1 MFKTLRVPEK
11 LFALTMWVVSLAFA
25 GFLTALGGK
34 IVGELPGV
42 DQTVTIDAHIPSAA
56 LASVRDKRVELNNRR
71 LVLQQD
77 EESTGVRLNTSQ
89 NAYRAARE
97 NFDSWIATRTATTD
111 ARQDPEVLSRQRNI
125 ESLKNAESDVQGELD
140 QMRAAMVANS
150 QSSDSLMGVQLQL
163 EEAAQSSYQRA
174 RFVNEL
180 MVFGL
185 RLLITFPLLVIGGW
199 LAVKQRKSEYW
210 PLGRGFVLFAL
221 YVFFFEL
228 APYLPSYGG
237 YVRYGVG
244 VIGTFIAGVFV
255 IRAMRRYLAKRQLA
269 EQQSAA
275 ERQRTLGYEEAVRK
289 MNAGLCPGCERA
301 IAGGLQSP
309 SNFCVHCGLH
319 LFDTCPACTTRKNAF
334 YQYCPTCGITT
345 EAKVNAAGSPAMAG
359 L

>member
-1 MFKTLRVPEK
+1 LFKSLRVPEK
-11 LFALTMWVVSLAFA
+11 LFALAMWVVSVVFA

-42 DQTVTIDAHIPSAA
+42 DQTVTIDSYIPAAASA
-56 LASVRDKRVELNNRR
+56 SIRSKQVELNNRR
-71 LVLQQD
+71 IVLQQD
-77 EESTGVRLNTSQ
+77 EETVAARLNTSQ

-111 ARQDPEVLSRQRNI
+111 ASQDPEVLSRQRNI
-125 ESLKNAESDVQGELD
+125 ESLKNAESEVQGELD
-140 QMRAAMVANS
+140 QLRSAMVANS
-150 QSSDSLMGVQLQL
+150 QSTDSLMTVRLQL
-163 EEAAQSSYQRA
+163 EEAAQDSYQRA
-174 RFVNEL
+174 LFVNEL
-180 MVFGL
+180 TVFGL

-199 LAVKQRKSEYW
+199 LALKQRKSDYW
-210 PLGRGFVLFAL
+210 PLARGFVLFAL

-244 VIGTFIAGVFV
+244 VIGTFVAGIFV
-255 IRAMRRYLAKRQLA
+255 IRAMRRYLARRQLA
-269 EQQSAA
+269 EQQSAT

-289 MNAGLCPGCERA
+289 MSAGMCPGCERA
-301 IAGGLQSP
+301 IAGGMQSP

-319 LFDTCPACTTRKNAF
+319 LFDTCPACNTRKNAF

-345 EAKVNAAGSPAMAG
+345 EAKVNASGSPAMAG
-359 L
+359 A

>member
-1 MFKTLRVPEK
+1 
-11 LFALTMWVVSLAFA
+11 
-25 GFLTALGGK
+25 
-34 IVGELPGV
+34 
-42 DQTVTIDAHIPSAA
+42 
-56 LASVRDKRVELNNRR
+56 
-71 LVLQQD
+71 
-77 EESTGVRLNTSQ
+77 
-89 NAYRAARE
+89 
-97 NFDSWIATRTATTD
+97 
-111 ARQDPEVLSRQRNI
+111 
-125 ESLKNAESDVQGELD
+125 
-140 QMRAAMVANS
+140 
-150 QSSDSLMGVQLQL
+150 
-163 EEAAQSSYQRA
+163 
-174 RFVNEL
+174 
-180 MVFGL
+180 
-185 RLLITFPLLVIGGW
+185 
-199 LAVKQRKSEYW
+199 
-210 PLGRGFVLFAL
+210 
-221 YVFFFEL
+221 
-228 APYLPSYGG
+228 
-237 YVRYGVG
+237 VRYGVG